1 MAKVSTNKMLDVLT
15 EDWGNDSRTG
25 LPYSGEAVREALQAI
40 LTNHDTG
47 KVGCIKWSSTVD
59 SSNYYHVWGF
69 KDEASYREYV
79 AGDKEDETVKALL
92 LIDEA
97 LPISTVQGDSYAAY
111 LFTTISSSKNL
122 VVAEKKL
129 EIPLRF
135 HAVRTSSGDR
145 LNMGAKGTLV
155 VQRKSGTG
163 SWTTVGEMNEVLDSI
178 DYTNT
183 EEYQTIDIGPYL
195 TDGSQQVRLQGRFA
209 YTDGEGKEQ
218 TQVSTYVL
226 VGASVTKAN
235 LDIACQ
241 QNWQTPILA
250 STYKDRGFP
259 ISYMVYG
266 AVEKTLHVEITGG
279 GGTTLSLEYALTA
292 AQDSATITKNISDS
306 TDTYKLWKHGVRAV
320 KAWLTCDDGL
330 GSTLTSKVLV
340 NRFMVVNPTTDAD
353 KTTPYIMLQNVATE
367 CDNYAQADLCQYAVF
382 SPGTDGT
389 ANDGADVTA
398 VFYLTAY
405 AETFPDDNPT
415 QYFRIENVVS
425 PGTQNTL
432 NTTVEI
438 ESEDEEATAIPA
450 YFRVWRKDG
459 DEEVNFMLQSMG
471 LANTVISVDNSE
483 SYAPKSG
490 ADFVLNPKTRN
501 NSESNPQTIIN
512 AKTGATIES
521 TWEGFGMTKD
531 GWIASDEDGQRV
543 LRVPAGAK
551 VNFKYNP
558 FSQFLATADSSL
570 EIELDFKVRNVTNE
584 DDPIVSLFEDLT
596 TTDSSGSAI
605 TTFRGIKMLP
615 LKGEIHTKSNAVS
628 SETDFNWREGVRT
641 HISFNIHNAVAP
653 NKGDALVPNSSTYDT
668 SATKIALV
676 RVFINGDIER
686 EFKYSVS
693 DTEEFCTAAMSN
705 GGFTIG
711 QSGAD
716 IDIYGIRIYQN
727 TALESGE
734 VLNDYIST
742 LPTTAE
748 KQAMRKRNDILSG
761 GKVDMA
767 KARALGIRCL
777 VWHGTEPY
785 KENTSTQKGYYEVF
799 QYDAKGNYLAEY
811 SGTIGKA
818 TASMPTKRQ
827 GSTANTYYYSNIQT
841 KVNDMTETINVPL
854 SELHSS
860 ITYEVKTAED
870 GSKTVALCG
879 GCLGKNFP
887 TSETA
892 VEYPYIAVNGADGVV
907 VPDGWVDGNGKYRGQ
922 CYQLNGEQPY
932 AQKLVNKI
940 NYASSMQ
947 SHLPGVNNLYND
959 LHKTIVG
966 MNSLQEGYD
975 KARVSKYTEPFLFF
989 TQALDSDTPIYRG
1002 PCAFGAG
1009 KMDKP
1014 TWGYAKKLH
1023 PLFAMFE
1030 GSDNNY
1036 DLTDMRVPFTC
1047 NMPDCPENI
1056 TYSADDEGFFYNG
1069 QQCIDFDAGDTE
1081 DDDTPKASIIAVLQD
1096 AWNFLYLHSP
1106 EIAYYKGTF
1115 DKFQVAD
1122 EAKDTFK
1129 KYWCTDGSDAYLLKR
1144 YDYVNQ
1150 KWVDAGL
1157 WDDTAKAWAK
1167 VDLRTDSMTKATYEG
1182 SSNQSEYKA
1191 LNTELQGA
1199 IVAHAKKYI
1208 GWYFKTS
1215 SLQLY
1220 YTFVIHMMAGTDSCS
1235 KNTYYVI
1242 DPKAVDVEIDGET
1255 KTCYLLEMHTD
1266 DVDTMLPIDNNGRTT
1281 KPYYIDR
1288 MHPYVDGDTTTEK
1301 YEGMHNV
1308 LFNLC
1313 EQMWEGTKEL
1323 QSMAKRIL
1331 TAMESLVSE
1340 TDYIEGFPSSGQK
1353 ASVIGCLWKYIYFIQ
1368 AYIPQV
1374 AYNEAARIRYEY
1386 PEMLGFVSYGSGAR
1400 GVRPITQSNGSLM
1413 QCELQFIE
1421 RRIVLMASYAAWGPF
1436 GDGKTGNLGISDAT
1450 ESFSMQAFHLPDS
1463 ASSLNKYQF
1472 TVKPHQYIYPTG
1484 MLGQTTVDPHKRI
1497 APGEA
1502 FILELGSTTSN
1513 DTGMS
1518 IAGINYYR
1526 SIGNVGDLSTT
1537 PSNTITVNGKRL
1549 VEFTAE
1555 PSATY
1560 VDGETGVE
1568 TPAFRP
1574 GALAI
1579 TAKNIEKFSVKGCT
1593 ATGGSVDLSSLN
1605 RLVSVDAR
1613 QTKLS
1618 AVTLPETHTL
1628 TEARLPDTVT
1638 SVNVTNNASLQ
1649 TLTLEGYGNLTRYVV
1664 KNNAYINTYPHVLGI
1679 YKANA
1684 PIKTLAVEN
1693 VNWTDSEVLSA
1704 DMMMWLAAIPASLTG
1719 VIGLKKASQDRYLN
1733 LSEKITL
1740 GRQYGNIDSTDNAL
1754 YVTYTSVA
1762 INTITISGDTFCDKT
1777 GEYQYT
1783 ITASPVS
1790 GNNIAVSSEG
1800 AKLKWT
1806 LPASADPYA
1815 HWEDDV
1821 NGLLM
1826 VDALSD
1832 PDLDQKHTMGVTAE
1846 LITGSTLTA
1855 EKQVG
1860 FYRHTPKVGDFAYAD
1875 GTFDG
1880 DWDETRDFIGLVFMR
1895 LPLYGDDG
1903 TTLIGYDVRVV
1914 AKENLNLMTTEGKSW
1929 TSHRWGLYP
1938 NNDQGFLSEETA
1950 IEDAAGVTDAFD
1962 IDTLTNITT
1971 RWNGSQ
1977 VVDTKTVDGGTYNG
1991 VNYDYINDTTYL
2003 DADQADGYKAIN
2015 AGAAL
2020 SDYNGRAN
2028 TEKIVA
2034 HAKAIVEGYLGRS
2047 WPTTLTEL
2055 ADAMQLLVSENSTA
2069 TNSWRYEEFYYPA
2082 AWGCAL
2088 YEPTTSKGT
2097 PSDSYKAGNWYLP
2110 GCGEQGRIYNFYR
2123 QGTAADSANFDAAS
2137 EAVTPVIANAASK
2150 AGKSVMAAFSGWFWT
2165 SSEGS
2170 RGNSWNVGGSGYVG
2184 NGTKYFNSGVRP
2196 CSAFTFIL

>member
-1 MAKVSTNKMLDVLT
+1 MAKETSSNNIT
-15 EDWGNDSRTG
+15 DWSQRWDYDPANG
-25 LPYSGEAVREALQAI
+25 LPFNGNAVQDFI
-40 LTNHDTG
+40 SSNFSK
-47 KVGCIKWSSTVD
+47 KVGSWSWSESD
-59 SSNYYHVWGF
+59 EYYHLLGF
-69 KDEASYREYV
+69 ATEV
-79 AGDKEDETVKALL
+79 DKNKYFEDPKTYSNLLLVDET
-92 LIDEA
+92 
-97 LPISTVQGDSYAAY
+97 LPISITKDEYGAFVWCDIPSTKDLIVNGDS
-111 LFTTISSSKNL
+111 LN
-122 VVAEKKL
+122 VN
-129 EIPLRF
+129 LRF
-135 HAVRTSSGDR
+135 SSVKITGGEKFN
-145 LNMGAKGTLV
+145 LGLAGNITI
-155 VQRKSGTG
+155 QRKTTNSD
-163 SWTTVGEMNEVLDSI
+163 WTTVAVLNNIIQSTDYTDTENYTKLDLGNYLITGKQQIRITASFN
-178 DYTNT
+178 YTNT
-183 EEYQTIDIGPYL
+183 TN
-195 TDGSQQVRLQGRFA
+195 TVKTA
-209 YTDGEGKEQ
+209 T
-218 TQVSTYVL
+218 STYVAI
-226 VGASVTKAN
+226 GSSITKTS

-250 STYKDRGFP
+250 STYKDKGYP

-266 AVEKTLHVEITGG
+266 AVAKTLHVEITGG
-279 GGTTLSLEYALTA
+279 NNQKLSLEYALTA
-292 AQDSATITKNISDS
+292 EQDSATITKNVADS
-306 TDTYKLWKHGVRAV
+306 TDTYKLWKHGVRTV
-320 KAWLTCDDGL
+320 KAWLTASDGQ
-330 GSTLTSKVLV
+330 GGEISSKVLV

-353 KTTPYIMLQNVATE
+353 KTTPYIMLQNVVET
-367 CDNYAQADLCQYAVF
+367 CDNYAQSDLCQYAVF
-382 SPGTDGT
+382 SPGADGT
-389 ANDGADVTA
+389 TNDGEAVTTI
-398 VFYLTAY
+398 FYLTDY

-425 PGTQNTL
+425 PGVQNTL

-438 ESEDEEATAIPA
+438 ESEDDEQTTIPA
-450 YFRVWRKDG
+450 YFRVWRKTAD
-459 DEEVNFMLQSMG
+459 DAEVNFMLASMG
-471 LANTVISVDNSE
+471 VSNTVIKVDNSE

-501 NSESNPQTIIN
+501 NSESNPQTIVN

-521 TWEGFGMTKD
+521 TWEGFGMVKD

-558 FSQFLATADSSL
+558 FAQFLTTPDSSL
-570 EIELDFKVRNVTNE
+570 EIEIDFKARNVTNE
-584 DDPIVSLFEDLT
+584 DDPIVSLFEELT
-596 TTDSSGSAI
+596 TTDSSGNAS

-653 NKGDALVPNSSTYDT
+653 NKGDALVPSTSTYDT
-668 SATKIALV
+668 TATKIALV

-686 EFKYSVS
+686 EYKYSIT
-693 DTEEFCTAAMSN
+693 DAEEFCTAALSN

-727 TALESGE
+727 TALEASE
-734 VLNDYIST
+734 VLNNYIST

-748 KQAMRKRNDILSG
+748 KQAMRKRNDILTG
-761 GKVDMA
+761 GKIDME
-767 KARALGIRCL
+767 KVRNLGIRCL

-785 KENTSTQKGYYEVF
+785 KENTSTQKGYYEIH
-799 QYDAKGNYLAEY
+799 QYDAKGNYLPEY

-841 KVNDMTETINVPL
+841 KVNDMTDTINVPL
-854 SELHSS
+854 AELHSS
-860 ITYEVKTAED
+860 IVYEVVERQSED
-870 GSKTVALCG
+870 GTSTKVVSLKG

-887 TSETA
+887 VKEEA
-892 VEYPYIAVNGADGVV
+892 VDYPYVEINGEDGVV

-922 CYQLNGEQPY
+922 CYQVNEAQPY

-959 LHKTIVG
+959 LHKAIVG
-966 MNSLQEGYD
+966 KNSLQEGYD

-1002 PCAFGAG
+1002 PCTFGAG

-1036 DLTDMRVPFTC
+1036 DLTDMRVPFTW
-1047 NMPDCPENI
+1047 NAPDCPENI

-1069 QQCIDFDAGDTE
+1069 QQCIDFDAGAT
-1081 DDDTPKASIIAVLQD
+1081 DDSETPKANIIEVLQG

-1106 EIAYYKGTF
+1106 EVAYYKGTF
-1115 DKFQVAD
+1115 DKFQVSD
-1122 EAKDTFK
+1122 EAKNTFK
-1129 KYWCTDGSDAYLLKR
+1129 KYWCTDGSEAYLLKR

-1150 KWVDAGL
+1150 RWVDAGL
-1157 WDDTAKAWAK
+1157 WDDTAKAWGK
-1167 VDLRTDSMTKATYEG
+1167 VDLRTDDMTKATYEA
-1182 SSNQSEYKA
+1182 SSYQSEYKA
-1191 LNTELQGA
+1191 LNTELIGA

-1220 YTFVIHMMAGTDSCS
+1220 YTLIIHMLAGTDSCS

-1255 KTCYLLEMHTD
+1255 RTCYLFEMHTD

-1288 MHPYVDGDTTTEK
+1288 MHPYVDGDATTEK

-1313 EQMWEGTKEL
+1313 ELMWEDTKEL

-1331 TAMESLVSE
+1331 TTMESLVSE
-1340 TDYIEGFPSSGQK
+1340 TDYIEGFPSDGQK

-1400 GVRPITQSNGSLM
+1400 GVRPITQSNGNLM

-1421 RRIVLMASYAAWGPF
+1421 RRMILMASYAAWGPF

-1484 MLGQTTVDPHKRI
+1484 MLGQTTVDPHKRV
-1497 APGEA
+1497 APNEEYT
-1502 FILELGSTTSN
+1502 LELGSTTSN

-1526 SIGNVGDLSTT
+1526 SIGNMGDLSTT

-1549 VEFTAE
+1549 VEFVAE
-1555 PSATY
+1555 PSQTY
-1560 VDGETGVE
+1560 TDSETGVV

-1574 GALAI
+1574 GAFAI

-1593 ATGGSVDLSSLN
+1593 ATGGSVDLSSLS

-1618 AVTLPETHTL
+1618 AVTLPEAHTL
-1628 TEARLPDTVT
+1628 TEVRLPETTT
-1638 SVNVTNNASLQ
+1638 SVSITNNASLK
-1649 TLTLEGYGNLTRYVV
+1649 TLTLEGYANLTKYVV
-1664 KNNAYINTYPHVLGI
+1664 RNNANIDTFTHIVGMY
-1679 YKANA
+1679 NA
-1684 PIKTLAVEN
+1684 QYSGLKTVEVEN
-1693 VNWTDSEVLSA
+1693 VEWTGNRQISA
-1704 DMMMWLAAIPASLTG
+1704 DMMMWMASIPVSITG
-1719 VIGLKKASQDRYLN
+1719 RIDLKKAVNDRFITAK
-1733 LSEKITL
+1733 EKIAL
-1740 GRQYGNIDSTDNAL
+1740 ARAYGNIDNKKNSL
-1754 YVTYTSVA
+1754 YVTYSILG
-1762 INTITISGDTFCDKT
+1762 INTITIFGDAALVEQGKAYSFDMKT
-1777 GEYQYT
+1777 
-1783 ITASPVS
+1783 SPLN
-1790 GNNIAVSSEG
+1790 GNNIAVDENGPKTKFSLE
-1800 AKLKWT
+1800 
-1806 LPASADPYA
+1806 ASAASYA
-1815 HWEDDV
+1815 HWIDDV
-1821 NGLLM
+1821 TGRLM
-1826 VDALSD
+1826 VDALTLSD
-1832 PDLDQKHTMGVTAE
+1832 EKFAMTLTVETM
-1846 LITGSTLTA
+1846 TGSTLTA
-1855 EKQVG
+1855 QKHIG
-1860 FYRHTPKVGDFAYAD
+1860 FFRHIPTVGDFAYAD
-1875 GTFDG
+1875 GTFDSE
-1880 DWDETRDFIGLVFMR
+1880 WDAARDFVGLVFMR
-1895 LPLYGDDG
+1895 LPLYDEDDS
-1903 TTLIGYDVRVV
+1903 TKLIGYDVRVV
-1914 AKENLNLMTTEGKSW
+1914 SKENLTL
-1929 TSHRWGLYP
+1929 TSSDGVKKWATHQWGLYK
-1938 NNDQGFLSEETA
+1938 NDFSTEETA
-1950 IEDAAGVTDAFD
+1950 IETASGVADAFD
-1962 IDTLTNITT
+1962 IADLKNIATADGTNETIAV
-1971 RWNGSQ
+1971 S
-1977 VVDTKTVDGGTYNG
+1977 
-1991 VNYDYINDTTYL
+1991 DTTFL
-2003 DADQADGYKAIN
+2003 DDTQSDGYKVFPSY
-2015 AGAAL
+2015 AAL
-2020 SDYNGRAN
+2020 SDFDGKGN
-2028 TEKIVA
+2028 TAKIVN
-2034 HAKAIVEGYLGRS
+2034 HAKAIVSGYLGKT
-2047 WPTTLTEL
+2047 WPITLTEL
-2055 ADAMQLLVSENSTA
+2055 ADSMQTIISENSAA
-2069 TNSWRYEEFYYPA
+2069 TSPNRYSEFYYPA
-2082 AWGCAL
+2082 AWSCYL
-2088 YEPTTSKGT
+2088 YEPTAENVVLA
-2097 PSDSYKAGNWYLP
+2097 DCYKSSTWYLP
-2110 GCGEQGRIYNFYR
+2110 SCGELARIYNFYR
-2123 QGTAADSANFDAAS
+2123 QGMTADRANFDAMS
-2137 EAVTPVIANAASK
+2137 EAVTPIIANAASK
-2150 AGKSVMAAFSGWFWT
+2150 AGGAVMNAYDSYYWT
-2165 SSEGS
+2165 SNE
-2170 RGNSWNVGGSGYVG
+2170 NDAPFSWYSDSKGVFYGANFLSKGY
-2184 NGTKYFNSGVRP
+2184 TSAVRP
-2196 CSAFTFIL
+2196 CSAFIFLLSE

>member
-1 MAKVSTNKMLDVLT
+1 MSKKKSYNDIPSIETSWMYDPTN
-15 EDWGNDSRTG
+15 G
-25 LPYSGEAVREALQAI
+25 LPFAGQKVQEFIKKQLGG
-40 LTNHDTG
+40 LDTTVG
-47 KVGCIKWSSTVD
+47 KKVGYVCPSPTTD
-59 SSNYYHVWGF
+59 TRNYYHIWGF
-69 KDEASYREYV
+69 AKEADKAEYM
-79 AGDKEDETVKALL
+79 ADPEGKADLL
-92 LIDEA
+92 LIDET
-97 LPISTVQGDSYAAY
+97 LPISAVQDSYGAYLWTNVNTTNDMVVSGDSM
-111 LFTTISSSKNL
+111 KVN
-122 VVAEKKL
+122 
-129 EIPLRF
+129 LRF
-135 HAVRTSSGDR
+135 AAVHTVSGER
-145 LNMGAKGTLV
+145 LNMGVNGTLV
-155 VQRKSGTG
+155 IQRKTTNTD
-163 SWTTVGEMNEVLDSI
+163 WTTVATLENAMASTDYADTENYSEVEIGSYLVSGKQQMRVRASVEYVDDNGE
-178 DYTNT
+178 TKT
-183 EEYQTIDIGPYL
+183 AT
-195 TDGSQQVRLQGRFA
+195 
-209 YTDGEGKEQ
+209 
-218 TQVSTYVL
+218 STYVAI
-226 VGASVTKAN
+226 GSSITKTT
-235 LDIACQ
+235 LDIVCQ

-250 STYKDRGFP
+250 STYKDKGYP

-266 AVEKTLHVEITGG
+266 AVAKTLHVEITGG
-279 GGTTLSLEYALTA
+279 NNQKLSLEYALTA
-292 AQDSATITKNISDS
+292 EQDSATITKNVADS
-306 TDTYKLWKHGVRAV
+306 TDTYKLWKHGVRTV
-320 KAWLTCDDGL
+320 KAWLTASDGQ
-330 GSTLTSKVLV
+330 GGEISSKVLV
-340 NRFMVVNPTTDAD
+340 NRFMVVNPTTDED
-353 KTTPYIMLQNVATE
+353 KTTPYIMLQNVVET
-367 CDNYAQADLCQYAVF
+367 CDNYAQSDLCQYAVF
-382 SPGTDGT
+382 SPGADGT
-389 ANDGADVTA
+389 TNDGEAVTA
-398 VFYLTAY
+398 IFYLTDY
-405 AETFPDDNPT
+405 AENFPKDGAA

-438 ESEDEEATAIPA
+438 ETEDDEQTTIPA
-450 YFRVWRKDG
+450 YFRVWRKVD
-459 DEEVNFMLQSMG
+459 DDTEENFMLASMG
-471 LANTVISVDNSE
+471 VSNTVIKVDNSE

-501 NSESNPQTIIN
+501 NSESNPQTIVN

-521 TWEGFGMTKD
+521 TWEGFGMVKD

-558 FSQFLATADSSL
+558 FAQFLTTPDSSL
-570 EIELDFKVRNVTNE
+570 EIEIDFKARNVTNE
-584 DDPIVSLFEDLT
+584 EDPIVSLFEELT
-596 TTDSSGSAI
+596 TTDSSGNAS

-653 NKGDALVPNSSTYDT
+653 NKGDALVPSTSTYDT
-668 SATKIALV
+668 TATKIALV

-686 EFKYSVS
+686 EYKYSIT
-693 DTEEFCTAAMSN
+693 DAEEFCTAALSN

-727 TALESGE
+727 TALEASE
-734 VLNDYIST
+734 VLNNYIST

-748 KQAMRKRNDILSG
+748 KQTMRKRNDIMTG
-761 GKVDMA
+761 GKIDME
-767 KARALGIRCL
+767 KVRALGIRCL

-785 KENTSTQKGYYEVF
+785 KENTSTQKGYYEIH
-799 QYDAKGNYLAEY
+799 QYDAKGNYLPAC

-841 KVNDMTETINVPL
+841 KVNDMTDTINVPL

-860 ITYEVKTAED
+860 ISYEVKTAED

-887 TSETA
+887 VKEEA
-892 VEYPYIAVNGADGVV
+892 VEYPYVEINGEDGVT

-922 CYQLNGEQPY
+922 CYQVNEAQPY

-959 LHKTIVG
+959 LHKAIVG
-966 MNSLQEGYD
+966 KNSLQEGYD

-1002 PCAFGAG
+1002 PCTFGAG

-1036 DLTDMRVPFTC
+1036 DLTDMRVPFTW
-1047 NMPDCPENI
+1047 NAPDCPENI

-1069 QQCIDFDAGDTE
+1069 QQCIDFDAGAT
-1081 DDDTPKASIIAVLQD
+1081 DDSETPKANIIDVLQG

-1115 DKFQVAD
+1115 DKFQVSD
-1122 EAKDTFK
+1122 DAKNTFK
-1129 KYWCTDGSDAYLLKR
+1129 KYWCTDGSEAYLLKR

-1157 WDDTAKAWAK
+1157 WDDTAKAWGK
-1167 VDLRTDSMTKATYEG
+1167 VDLRTDGMTKATYEA
-1182 SSNQSEYKA
+1182 SSYQSEYKA
-1191 LNTELQGA
+1191 LNTELIGA

-1220 YTFVIHMMAGTDSCS
+1220 YTLVIHMLAGTDSCS

-1255 KTCYLLEMHTD
+1255 RTCYLFEMHTD

-1288 MHPYVDGDTTTEK
+1288 MHPYVDGDATTEK

-1313 EQMWEGTKEL
+1313 ELMWEDTKEL

-1331 TAMESLVSE
+1331 TTMESLVSE
-1340 TDYIEGFPSSGQK
+1340 TDYIEGFPADGQK

-1400 GVRPITQSNGSLM
+1400 GVRPITQSNGNLM

-1421 RRIVLMASYAAWGPF
+1421 RRMILMASYAAWGPF

-1484 MLGQTTVDPHKRI
+1484 MLGQTTVDPHKRV
-1497 APGEA
+1497 APNEEYT
-1502 FILELGSTTSN
+1502 LELGSTTSN

-1549 VEFTAE
+1549 VEFVAE
-1555 PSATY
+1555 PSKTY
-1560 VDGETGVE
+1560 TDSDTGVE

-1574 GALAI
+1574 GAFAI

-1593 ATGGSVDLSSLN
+1593 ATGGSVDLSSLS

-1618 AVTLPETHTL
+1618 AVTLPEAHTL
-1628 TEARLPDTVT
+1628 TEVRLPETTT
-1638 SVNVTNNASLQ
+1638 SVSITNNASLK
-1649 TLTLEGYGNLTRYVV
+1649 TLTLEGYANLTKYVV
-1664 KNNAYINTYPHVLGI
+1664 KNNANIDTHVHIVGI
-1679 YKANA
+1679 YNAKA
-1684 PIKTLAVEN
+1684 PVKTLAVEN
-1693 VNWTDSEVLSA
+1693 VNWTGSEVLNT
-1704 DMMMWLAAIPASLTG
+1704 DMMMWLANIPASLTG
-1719 VIGLKKASQDRYLN
+1719 VIELKKASQDRYMTIN
-1733 LSEKITL
+1733 EKITL
-1740 GRQYGNIDSTDNAL
+1740 GKVYGNIDDKNNAL
-1754 YVTYTSVA
+1754 YITYTSLA
-1762 INTITISGDTFCDKT
+1762 INTLSIVGTTFMTKT
-1777 GEYQYT
+1777 GEYQFSLL
-1783 ITASPVS
+1783 ASPVN
-1790 GNNIAVSSEG
+1790 GNNIAVDENG

-1806 LPASADPYA
+1806 LPTSAEPYA
-1815 HWEDDV
+1815 HWVDDV
-1821 NGLLM
+1821 NGLLS
-1826 VDALSD
+1826 VDFIETAATD
-1832 PDLDQKHTMGVTAE
+1832 RRHTITATAE
-1846 LITGSTLTA
+1846 TLAGKTLTA
-1855 EKQVG
+1855 EKKVG
-1860 FYRHTPKVGDFAYAD
+1860 FYRHIPIVGDFAYAD
-1875 GTFDG
+1875 GTFDTE
-1880 DWDETRDFIGLVFMR
+1880 WDAARDFVGLVFMR
-1895 LPLYGDDG
+1895 LPLYGEDG
-1903 TTLIGYDVRVV
+1903 TTIIGYDVRVV
-1914 AKENLNLMTTEGKSW
+1914 SKENLTLTSSDGAATW
-1929 TSHRWGLYP
+1929 TSAQWGLTSASWS
-1938 NNDQGFLSEETA
+1938 SEKSN
-1950 IEDAAGVTDAFD
+1950 IEKAADVKDAFD
-1962 IDTLTNITT
+1962 IYDLSNYTTIDGTNDTIT
-1971 RWNGSQ
+1971 
-1977 VVDTKTVDGGTYNG
+1977 
-1991 VNYDYINDTTYL
+1991 INDSNFL
-2003 DADQADGYKAIN
+2003 DATQSDGYKVFA
-2015 AGAAL
+2015 AGAIAQF
-2020 SDYNGRAN
+2020 NGKDSTVIVVEHAK
-2028 TEKIVA
+2028 KIVS
-2034 HAKAIVEGYLGRS
+2034 GYLGKT
-2047 WPTTLTEL
+2047 WPSTMSEL
-2055 ADAMQLLVSENSTA
+2055 ADCMQALRKENSSA
-2069 TNSWRYEEFYYPA
+2069 SNVAIYDQFFYAPV
-2082 AWGCAL
+2082 WGCAL
-2088 YEPTTSKGT
+2088 YEPKVSLSELGDTFKT
-2097 PSDSYKAGNWYLP
+2097 GNWYAP
-2110 GCGEQGRIYNFYR
+2110 SSGELARIYNFYR
-2123 QGTAADSANFDAAS
+2123 QGTTADKANFDAVN
-2137 EAVTPVIANAASK
+2137 EATTPIIANAMS
-2150 AGKSVMAAFSGWFWT
+2150 MSGDNAKMDAWNTFWT
-2165 SSEGS
+2165 SQEYDGTAARSINNTGS
-2170 RGNSWNVGGSGYVG
+2170 TTGRWSGKLYS
-2184 NGTKYFNSGVRP
+2184 FNARP
-2196 CSAFTFIL
+2196 CCSVTFLLSE